1 MNCRHLRLIS
11 RYCDNELDADK
22 KAFMDKHIP
31 ACPLCQE
38 ETKGILSI
46 KEGLQKRKVDSPV
59 EFFWQTLKDK
69 IHARENTRARTNALA
84 FDFARWS
91 RRLIP
96 VPILASLLI
105 VALLALNQTS
115 LVEEYLFSNQDN
127 SILELIANPGNQSI
141 SGWMY

>member
-38 ETKGILSI
+38 EIKGILSI

-69 IHARENTRARTNALA
+69 IRAQENTRARNNELA

-105 VALLALNQTS
+105 VILLNLNQTN
-115 LVEEYLFSNQDN
+115 LVDEYLFANQDN
-127 SILELIANPGNQSI
+127 SILELIANPGSQSI

>member
-22 KAFMDKHIP
+22 KAFMDKHLSF
-31 ACPLCQE
+31 CPLCQE
-38 ETKGILSI
+38 ELKGILSI
-46 KEGLQKRKVDSPV
+46 KDGLQKRKGYSPA

-69 IHARENTRARTNALA
+69 IRAQADTRNENNEFA
-84 FDFARWS
+84 FDFIRWS

-105 VALLALNQTS
+105 IALLNLNQTS
-115 LVEEYLFSNQDN
+115 LVDEYLFANQDN
-127 SILELIANPGNQSI
+127 SILELIANPGNRSM